1 MVTDSAQISSLN
13 LNAMKL
19 RVTTREIADVETN
32 GSTRVQSQT
41 RVGTE
46 LVTFLNRKKMRLVGF
61 HDYPVGVS
69 DRGNW
74 MIVLPGFGE
83 TKTEVLSESY
93 FLAKSGLHTLRF
105 DYSCHVGESDGD
117 ILDTTLENM
126 KDDILS
132 SLDYLY
138 CCFGP
143 EKVGVVASSLASR
156 ALLRA
161 AREDDRIRL
170 LLNLVSVVDLRKTLF
185 AIYQEDY
192 FQRAK
197 DGLAVGAMDVLGFQ
211 VDADS
216 FLRSAIENHYE
227 DLKTTLEDM
236 RHIDAPVVFF
246 AAEKDAWVKLEDVRQ
261 AIHAVSGKRTDLHIL
276 EDAMHELH
284 ENPSISQRALNG
296 IVHYAVL
303 FLLGED
309 SFHRLTKP
317 NLKEIGF
324 RLRKEKKRSKILHS
338 TSKEEE
344 REFWKSY
351 LDKYSFVVNIPD
363 YWDLMNLVYILLGEL
378 KPQDRIL
385 DAGCGIGNYE
395 TFLRIKL
402 LYAARNQPI
411 LLRKQHQALHYVGLD
426 FVREAMIQAKHS
438 QRNIEKE
445 FVQIG
450 AFTAS
455 GRLLISSY
463 FLADLETALPFREN
477 TFDKVCCNLVISYLR
492 NPEETVGELVRLLK
506 PGGRIVVTSL
516 KPFAD
521 LSQVYRNFVKVA
533 KGRADLAEAQKLL
546 SNAGRIKAKEAQGI
560 YQFFSE
566 DALMDLLRQ
575 ASVCEVET
583 YRSLGN
589 QANVV
594 VGVKA

>member
-1 MVTDSAQISSLN
+1 
-13 LNAMKL
+13 MKP
-19 RVTTREIADVETN
+19 RANTWEIADFQAN
-32 GSTRVQSQT
+32 ASTTAQNQT
-41 RVGTE
+41 RIGTE
-46 LVTFLNRKKMRLVGF
+46 LVTFLNKKKMRLVGF
-61 HDYPVGVS
+61 HDYPIGVL

-74 MIVLPGFGE
+74 IIVLPGFGE

-93 FLAKSGLHTLRF
+93 FLAKNGLHTLRF

-117 ILDTTLENM
+117 ILYTTLENM

-138 CCFGP
+138 CRFGP

-156 ALLRA
+156 ALIRA
-161 AREDDRIRL
+161 ASEDDRIRL

-197 DGLAVGAMDVLGFQ
+197 DGLSVGTMDVLGFQ

-216 FLRSAIENHYE
+216 FLRSAIKNRYE

-246 AAEKDAWVKLEDVRQ
+246 AAEKDAWVELEDVRQ
-261 AIHAVSGKRTDLHIL
+261 TIYAVSGNCKDLHIL
-276 EDAMHELH
+276 EGAMHELH
-284 ENPSISQRALNG
+284 ENPAVSQKALNG
-296 IVHYAVL
+296 IVHYAEL
-303 FLLGED
+303 YLLGAVTFD
-309 SFHRLTKP
+309 HLTKP
-317 NLKEIGF
+317 NLREIGF
-324 RLRKEKKRSKILHS
+324 RLRKEKKRNKILHS
-338 TSKEEE
+338 ISKEEE

-363 YWDLMNLVYILLGEL
+363 YWDLMNLVYILLGEVR
-378 KPQDRIL
+378 PQDRIL
-385 DAGCGIGNYE
+385 DAGCGIGNYG
-395 TFLRIKL
+395 TFLLVKL

-411 LLRKQHQALHYVGLD
+411 FLGHEHQSFHYVGLD
-426 FVREAMIQAKHS
+426 FVREAMLQARKN
-438 QRNIEKE
+438 QQDIEKE
-445 FVQIG
+445 FVQIKDLM
-450 AFTAS
+450 AS
-455 GRLLISSY
+455 GKLLSGSY
-463 FLADLETALPFREN
+463 FLADLETDLPFKEN

-492 NPEETVGELVRLLK
+492 TPEEAVQEMVRLLK

-533 KGRADLAEAQKLL
+533 KSRADIAEAQKLL

-566 DALMDLLRQ
+566 EALMDLLKK
-575 ASVCEVET
+575 ASMCEVET
-583 YRSLGN
+583 YRALGD

-594 VGVKA
+594 VGVKT

>member
-1 MVTDSAQISSLN
+1 
-13 LNAMKL
+13 MKL
-19 RVTTREIADVETN
+19 RVTTPEIADFQTN
-32 GSTRVQSQT
+32 ASTTAQSHT
-41 RVGTE
+41 RIGTE
-46 LVTFLNRKKMRLVGF
+46 LVTFLNKGKMRLVGF
-61 HDYPVGVS
+61 HDYPVGLP
-69 DRGNW
+69 DRGSW

-93 FLAKSGLHTLRF
+93 FLAKNGLHTLRF
-105 DYSCHVGESDGD
+105 DYSYHVGESDGS
-117 ILDTTLENM
+117 ILYTTLESM

-132 SLDYLY
+132 SLDYLDRR
-138 CCFGP
+138 FGP

-227 DLKTTLEDM
+227 DLNTTLEDM
-236 RHIDAPVVFF
+236 RHIHAPVVFF
-246 AAEKDAWVKLEDVRQ
+246 AAEEDAWVELEDVRQ
-261 AIHAVSGKRTDLHIL
+261 TIYAVSGKREDLHIL
-276 EDAMHELH
+276 EGAMHELH
-284 ENPSISQRALNG
+284 ENPAVSQKALNG
-296 IVHYAVL
+296 IVHYAAR

-309 SFHRLTKP
+309 PFDHITKP
-317 NLKEIGF
+317 GLKEIGF
-324 RLRKEKKRSKILHS
+324 RLRKEKKRNRILHS
-338 TSKEEE
+338 TSKQEE

-363 YWDLMNLVYILLGEL
+363 YWDLMNLAYILLGEL

-385 DAGCGIGNYE
+385 DAGCGIGNYG
-395 TFLRIKL
+395 TFLLVKL

-411 LLRKQHQALHYVGLD
+411 SLRHQHPFLHYVGLD
-426 FVREAMIQAKHS
+426 FVGDAMLQARNS
-438 QRNIEKE
+438 QQDIEKE
-445 FVQIG
+445 FVQMRDM
-450 AFTAS
+450 TAS

-463 FLADLETALPFREN
+463 FVADLETVLPFKEN
-477 TFDKVCCNLVISYLR
+477 TFDKICCNLVISYLR
-492 NPEETVGELVRLLK
+492 TPERVVGEMVRLLK

-533 KGRADLAEAQKLL
+533 KSRADIAEAQKLL
-546 SNAGRIKAKEAQGI
+546 SNAGRIKAKEAQGV

-566 DALMDLLRQ
+566 EALMDLLKE